1 MVDVSSGGVWFYLQ
15 MFLPHRAQL
24 SHLGAEV
31 LESEVTL
38 SLPQLAGGQLLLQAG
53 DVVLGDVLALGL
65 TFLDRQS
72 YLEDKGTIS
81 SEDLAATISVIFT
94 AIRRDNRVENKTE
107 QSNSLCC
114 RHSF

>member
-1 MVDVSSGGVWFYLQ
+1 

-53 DVVLGDVLALGL
+53 DVVLRDVLPLPL
-65 TFLDRQS
+65 QIL
-72 YLEDKGTIS
+72 L
-81 SEDLAATISVIFT
+81 IF
-94 AIRRDNRVENKTE
+94 
-107 QSNSLCC
+107 
-114 RHSF
+114 

>member
-1 MVDVSSGGVWFYLQ
+1 MVDVSSGGGWFYLQ

-53 DVVLGDVLALGL
+53 DVVLRYVLSLALTGL
-65 TFLDRQS
+65 
-72 YLEDKGTIS
+72 
-81 SEDLAATISVIFT
+81 A
-94 AIRRDNRVENKTE
+94 RVAV
-107 QSNSLCC
+107 S
-114 RHSF
+114 